1 MPRSTSEWVGKN
13 DDAMPTIHVLLRL
26 YTKQN
31 GLCGCGCGTVMNMN
45 RDEIDC
51 DHTLALADG
60 GENREGNLTLMLRQH
75 HRDKTSEEN
84 VARGRVRRQKA
95 KAFTAKRK
103 SKSRPFPGGK
113 NSRWKRSVDGT
124 VSDRITGEVL

>member
-1 MPRSTSEWVGKN
+1 MPRSTPEWVGKS
-13 DDAMPTIHVLLRL
+13 DDSTPTIHVLLRL

-51 DHTLALADG
+51 DHTVPLRDG
-60 GENREGNLTLMLRQH
+60 GENREGNLTLMLRDH
-75 HRDKTSEEN
+75 HKEKTRGEN
-84 VARGRVRRQKA
+84 VARGRVRRHQA

-103 SKSRPFPGGK
+103 PKRPFPGGK
-113 NSRWKRSVDGT
+113 HSRWKRSVDGT
-124 VSDRITGEVL
+124 VYDRNTGEIA

>member
-1 MPRSTSEWVGKN
+1 MARSVPEWVGKH

-31 GLCGCGCGTVMNMN
+31 GLCGCGCQTVMNMN

-51 DHTLALADG
+51 DHTVALADG

-75 HRDKTSEEN
+75 HRAKTAGEN

-103 SKSRPFPGGK
+103 PKGPPMPGSKASRF
-113 NSRWKRSVDGT
+113 KRTIQGDVI
-124 VSDRITGEVL
+124 DRRTGEVL